1 MSQLSWCWTQGCFT
15 IPPSVMGVSQW
26 LCAVYFGCSLK
37 GVLQLS
43 YTVYFSCSLMGVL
56 QLSYT
61 GLLRL
66 FIDGSATAVVHRFT
80 SAGHASN
87 SCHTQVYS
95 RTPVKLQAL
104 ACLRR
109 PKSSGAYLFR
119 ASPAGCVCVCGV
131 CCSALAC
138 FRRPKSSG
146 AYLFRAS
153 PAGCARVC
161 VCVRACVCVS
171 WCVLCV
177 CVVCVCLHGSA
188 HACLQIRKSSDD
200 HLARATLARC
210 VCGHRCLRVYGSAR
224 ARNKKAEVSSAVR
237 WLTPGDDQS
246 FP

>member
-1 MSQLSWCWTQGCFT
+1 
-15 IPPSVMGVSQW
+15 
-26 LCAVYFGCSLK
+26 
-37 GVLQLS
+37 
-43 YTVYFSCSLMGVL
+43 MGVL

-119 ASPAGCVCVCGV
+119 ASPAGC
-131 CCSALAC
+131 
-138 FRRPKSSG
+138 
-146 AYLFRAS
+146 
-153 PAGCARVC
+153 ARVC

-171 WCVLCV
+171 WCVLCVCVVCVCGVWCGVCVWCV